1 MEDAAFAPARQ
12 LGDGR
17 RLGSVGSARRH
28 MSAVDLDPAYIV
40 DARVA
45 QGWSLSGEDAAEGV
59 VADVACYAVKSATK
73 DAISVEAVAKAH
85 AETVAF
91 DHWAWAASLG
101 ACCV

>member
-1 MEDAAFAPARQ
+1 VGAAAFAPARQ
-12 LGDGR
+12 LGGGR
-17 RLGSVGSARRH
+17 RAGSAGSVRMH
-28 MSAVDLDPAYIV
+28 MSAADLDLAYIV

-45 QGWSLSGEDAAEGV
+45 QDWSLSGEDAAEGV

-91 DHWAWAASLG
+91 DRWA
-101 ACCV
+101 